1 MGNTF
6 PLDLARA
13 ALEKAEV
20 VPRCSASVAPICT
33 AEQIVQIQ
41 LRIKAAMERT
51 TDIASIDKASNQV
64 RSAT

>member
-1 MGNTF
+1 MGNKF

-20 VPRCSASVAPICT
+20 VPRCSASVAPVCT

-51 TDIASIDKASNQV
+51 TDIANIDKASNEA
-64 RSAT
+64 RLTT